1 MSRRGAFPVIWT
13 GKAPWVAVLLMIL
26 ALAPALTSPA
36 LAAAPQTSI
45 SDVEDEVMCPICGTL
60 LELAE
65 SPQAERERVYVKRLI
80 AAGKSKAEIKDALVA
95 QYGREVLALPG
106 GSGFDLTAY
115 LVPAVAFLLAVAG
128 LAVGVRRWRA
138 AGDEPAA
145 DSAERKASGGPRGE
159 DAERLEADLARY
171 DL

>member
-13 GKAPWVAVLLMIL
+13 GKAAFVAVLAL
-26 ALAPALTSPA
+26 ALAVSA
-36 LAAAPQTSI
+36 LASPVLAATPQTSI

-80 AAGKSKAEIKDALVA
+80 AEGKSKAEIKDALVA

-106 GSGFDLTAY
+106 GSGFDLSAY
-115 LVPAVAFLLAVAG
+115 LVPAIAFALAVAG
-128 LAVGVRRWRA
+128 LAIGVRRWR
-138 AGDEPAA
+138 
-145 DSAERKASGGPRGE
+145 RASDGSNGSDKPGANGGPRGE